1 VSNETQGWDVFFD
14 DFAVQYKQGPLLEEN
29 HYYPFGLT
37 MAGISD
43 KALKT
48 SYAENKYRFNGKE
61 LQNKEFSDG
70 TGLEEYDYGAR
81 MQDPQLGVWHNIDA
95 FADSARRFSP
105 YAYAYDN
112 PIRFVDADGLFPYPV
127 TVRAFAPTG
136 AFNGAAGLGFN
147 DDKRGFSASN
157 NVTSR
162 ISQTTTIDPTKG
174 TVTGG
179 TPTSSDTKWNG
190 IYAGNA
196 STTTDQGGVDKVS
209 SEDGPDEISVDEH
222 FAGSNPA
229 FHGAAPDIAVNSS
242 ITLTENDKEGY
253 VDASVNLSS
262 KQFPATEATIADPKG
277 QSIFLTGAAA
287 FGTPMDLAGGKV
299 TGAASI
305 SVRITID
312 NKGNFTGVSYGGK
325 TYTVDQWNK
334 AQTAK
339 PAGPFPRNQSNQS
352 Q

>member
-1 VSNETQGWDVFFD
+1 
-14 DFAVQYKQGPLLEEN
+14 
-29 HYYPFGLT
+29 

-43 KALKT
+43 KAVKT
-48 SYAENKYRFNGKE
+48 NYAQNKYRYNGKE
-61 LQNKEFSDG
+61 LQNQEFSDG
-70 TGLEEYDYGAR
+70 SGLEEYDYGAR
-81 MQDPQLGVWHNIDA
+81 LQDPQLGVWHNLDRL
-95 FADSARRFSP
+95 ADSARRFSP

-112 PIRFVDADGLFPYPV
+112 PIRFVDADGLFPFPV

-136 AFNGAAGLGFN
+136 AFNGAAGLGFS
-147 DDKRGFSASN
+147 DDKRGFSASS

-174 TVTGG
+174 SVTGG
-179 TPTSSDTKWNG
+179 TTTSSDTKWNG

-196 STTTDQGGVDKVS
+196 TNTTDEGGVDKIFS
-209 SEDGPDEISVDEH
+209 SRDNGTDVVSVDEH
-222 FAGSNPA
+222 FTGSNPA
-229 FHGAAPDIAVNSS
+229 FLGAAPDIAVNSS
-242 ITLTENDKEGY
+242 ISLTENDKEGY

-262 KQFPATEATIADPKG
+262 KQFPATEATIGDSKG

-287 FGTPMDLAGGKV
+287 FGTPMDLKGGKV
-299 TGAASI
+299 TDAASI

-312 NKGNFTGVSYGGK
+312 SKGNFTGVSYGGK